1 MDLSFMMSGI
11 EKQKVQMQ
19 VDNLNKSI
27 NEGREFKPE
36 MDKDDFLKLL
46 ITQLTHQD
54 PTKPMEDK
62 EFIAQMAQFST
73 LEQMNNMSSEFEKL
87 ARMLTSGNA
96 MELLGKTV
104 EIAEGNHTV
113 TGIVEEI
120 TGGEYPQLLVDGS
133 FYEYSQ
139 VTSIKE

>member
-1 MDLSFMMSGI
+1 MMSGI